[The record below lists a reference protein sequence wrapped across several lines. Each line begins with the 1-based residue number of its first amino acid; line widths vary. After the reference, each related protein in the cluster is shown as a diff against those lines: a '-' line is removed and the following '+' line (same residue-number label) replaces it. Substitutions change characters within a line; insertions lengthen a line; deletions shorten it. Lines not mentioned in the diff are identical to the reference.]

1 MLTIHNIT
9 VDLQSKLTE
18 DVRPNCEKLWE
29 QKVLWK
35 PDWDVVWKSVGKAWT
50 NPHEEKHWFKL
61 LHRALF
67 LRGGQSET
75 TTQCRLRGCT
85 EVEHQLHLVTCS
97 KLRPFWDKL
106 FAFLTN
112 MGEPNVPVD
121 HRFRVIIFGL
131 KDRKNLASEGVRTT
145 MRLAIRYI
153 YSALTAQELDGI
165 LFGWVYVYARVL
177 KGLRACIRRKAVKVQ
192 RMHQHRL
199 HTGLPEV
206 VPLKATHKYDP
217 YMEMMPDGQ
226 YSISYGLEGEIRRAE
241 EMCNRETQWRK
252 QRRAPQRG

>member
-1 MLTIHNIT
+1 MLPIVPPSLT
-9 VDLQSKLTE
+9 VK
-18 DVRPNCEKLWE
+18 
-29 QKVLWK
+29 
-35 PDWDVVWKSVGKAWT
+35 
-50 NPHEEKHWFKL
+50 KHWFKL

-97 KLRPFWDKL
+97 KLKPLWDKL
-106 FAFLTN
+106 FAFLAK

-131 KDRKNLASEGVRTT
+131 KDRKNLASEGARTT

-153 YSALTAQELDGI
+153 YSALTAQELDGA

-177 KGLRACIRRKAVKVQ
+177 KGLRTCVRRKAVKVQ

-226 YSISYGLEGEIRRAE
+226 YTVSYILESEIQHAQHLCSHESAR
-241 EMCNRETQWRK
+241 RK
-252 QRRAPQRG
+252 QRAQRR